1 MMLAVDEYNGCFS
14 PTTLKNTQ
22 KEWVRPSLSFLFI
35 SLSYTLFVYYAGDGT
50 PVESSQ
56 IHTPSCPSGT
66 YTTDNIL

>member
-35 SLSYTLFVYYAGDGT
+35 SLSHTLFVYYAGDGT
-50 PVESSQ
+50 PVESS
-56 IHTPSCPSGT
+56 
-66 YTTDNIL
+66 